1 MTIEQELDL
10 CLKEL
15 KDILMDH
22 LNDLTPAEQGE
33 VNLPELLKMTI
44 EMYQEV
50 D

>member
-1 MTIEQELDL
+1 MTIEQELDFL
-10 CLKEL
+10 LKDL

-22 LNDLTPAEQGE
+22 LNDLAPAEQGE

-44 EMYQEV
+44 EVYQEV